1 MRAPFVLF
9 KIRLCKAFALIVLAA
24 MLAAAPRP
32 AAAEDWPTRPITIVL
47 SFGGGGMMD
56 FATRSI
62 AQELTTVL
70 GQPVV
75 VETKPGGGGVVG
87 AISVAKAAPDGY
99 TLLVSAVG
107 PMVFRPLMEKSIGFD
122 TEKDFTPIILVGD
135 TPNVM
140 LANPKLGLSTV
151 KDLVAYA
158 DKNQHRLTIGH
169 PGVGT
174 MGHLCGVLFASRTHI
189 DGTFIAYRGASAI
202 ITDLMGGQIDIGTP
216 SYGPGADAVKILAL
230 TGEERLESLPDVPT
244 LKESGVDVFCSTWV
258 AIYAP
263 AGVPRPIVD
272 KLNAAID
279 AYLRTPE
286 TRKLFGKTGMLV
298 RGGPPERLR
307 DRVIADRATWTP
319 ILSGMSLD
327 PAK

>member
-1 MRAPFVLF
+1 MSSPFVRPASHF
-9 KIRLCKAFALIVLAA
+9 CRALVLIALAA
-24 MLAAAPRP
+24 TLASAPRQ

-56 FATRSI
+56 FATRTI
-62 AQELTTVL
+62 AHELTTTL

-87 AISVAKAAPDGY
+87 AISVAKAPPDGY

-107 PMVFRPLMEKSIGFD
+107 PMVFRPLMHKLIGFD
-122 TEKDFTPIILVGD
+122 TDKDFTPIILVGD

-140 LANPKLGLSTV
+140 LANPKLGLNTV
-151 KDLVAYA
+151 KDLMAYA
-158 DKNQHRLTIGH
+158 DKKQHRLTIGH

-174 MGHLCGVLFASRTHI
+174 MGHLCGVLFAAKAHI
-189 DGTFIAYRGASAI
+189 DGTFVAYRGASAI

-216 SYGPGADAVKILAL
+216 SYGPGSDVVKILAV

-244 LKESGVDVFCSTWV
+244 LKESGVDLFCSTWL

-272 KLNAAID
+272 KLNGAIN
-279 AYLRTPE
+279 AFLRKPE
-286 TRKLFGKTGMLV
+286 TRGLLGKAGMLV
-298 RGGPPERLR
+298 RGGPPEVLHNRT
-307 DRVIADRATWTP
+307 IADRATWAP
-319 ILSGMSLD
+319 ILTAMTLD